1 MNQPTIQSTIAD
13 LFEALDPVEQIET
26 LGLLKALVQ
35 RDNAAAADDAASNA
49 RALNGMFSASTG
61 HKGALHG

>member
-1 MNQPTIQSTIAD
+1 MNHPTIQSTIAD

-35 RDNAAAADDAASNA
+35 RDNAAAADAVAADA
-49 RALNGMFSASTG
+49 RVLNGMFSAPAG
-61 HKGALHG
+61 QRGALHG

>member
-35 RDNAAAADDAASNA
+35 RDNVDAADEVAANA

-61 HKGALHG
+61 QKGALHD